1 MFNSIGFRNIIV
13 IGLLT
18 VLTHA
23 AAQPTVKVAKYDGDR
38 EAAISYTFDDGL
50 RDQYTVLFPKLKEY
64 GIKATF
70 SIIGS
75 SVGGRWK
82 KDSCMTWDM
91 IRELAADGH
100 EITSHGWQHKD
111 PNKLFD
117 EAMRY
122 EVQHNDTVIF
132 TETGQFPRTYIY
144 PWNRKPEHF
153 VAFVSKN
160 RVGTRVR
167 QSGFGGSRDSTWF
180 VKWTNRLLRDG
191 DWGIPLIHGIVTGYD
206 HYPNPQR
213 LWDHFALMDSMR
225 DRVWIATFHDVAAY
239 VAERDAITLETK
251 QKGNTLIVTLRM
263 TLDKRIFHQPL
274 TLVIKGAEPK
284 QVKQGRNQLTV
295 THREDRWL
303 VNFDP
308 HGGKIEIKL

>member
-1 MFNSIGFRNIIV
+1 MMKAIIFAS
-13 IGLLT
+13 LLT
-18 VLTHA
+18 GLTMA
-23 AAQPTVKVAKYDGDR
+23 MAQPTVSVAKYDGDR

-50 RDQYTVLFPKLKEY
+50 KDQYTVLFPQLKKY

-91 IRELAADGH
+91 IRCLAADGH

-122 EVQHNDTVIF
+122 EVQHNDTVIY

-144 PWNRKPEHF
+144 PWNRKPAHF
-153 VAFVSKN
+153 VAFVSKD

-213 LWDHFALMDSMR
+213 LWDHFALMDSIS

-239 VAERDAITLETK
+239 VAERDTITLETK
-251 QKGNTLIVTLRM
+251 QKGSTLIVTPRM
-263 TLDKRIFHQPL
+263 PLDKRIFHQPL

-284 QVKQGRNQLTV
+284 QVSQGPGRLTV
-295 THREDRWL
+295 TRREDRWL